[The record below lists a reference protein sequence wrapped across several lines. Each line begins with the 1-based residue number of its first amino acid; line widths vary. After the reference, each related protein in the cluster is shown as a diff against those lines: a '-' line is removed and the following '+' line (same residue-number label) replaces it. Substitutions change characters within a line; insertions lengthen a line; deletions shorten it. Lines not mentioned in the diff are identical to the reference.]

1 MIYAG
6 EQGPWRSWTHVLSK
20 SNKTIGEK
28 CYQLGWNPDPLTSNS
43 GRPAEDPQPSPPVQ
57 PIPPALRSQ
66 TVNNRF
72 HSCCL
77 LVRCT
82 SPSILSGSDYA
93 DVFAGAQASISPQP
107 HLPNRSPQPHPA
119 PQLAGVEQA
128 GRIMGR
134 LGRHLVGIH
143 HTGTAIL
150 HTEHVGIGA
159 AGAVIA
165 AEVDQFG

>member
-6 EQGPWRSWTHVLSK
+6 EQGPWRSWVQVLSK
-20 SNKTIGEK
+20 NNKTSGEK
-28 CYQLGWNPDPLTSNS
+28 CYKLGRNPDSSNS
-43 GRPAEDPQPSPPVQ
+43 IWADTPKIPALATCPP
-57 PIPPALRSQ
+57 ITPALRRH
-66 TVNNRF
+66 TVDNRF

-93 DVFAGAQASISPQP
+93 DVFAGAQAKLSPQP
-107 HLPNRSPQPHPA
+107 HQPSRSSPPHPA

-143 HTGTAIL
+143 HTGAATL
-150 HTEHVGIGA
+150 HAEHMGIGD